1 MSKWAREEYMLL
13 AQPTE
18 LSLWKAVRWKQS
30 FAFKLCSSS
39 FSFSESSEKCD
50 LSGAGK
56 GSGEARGTGKIGTIV
71 DFKIRTL
78 LDFRQELFVGLQAAP
93 ISGPPLQLVGIVIF
107 RFSQEFL
114 LWTLGSSPNY
124 IITLLKLFAWLTDL
138 SAPFVCG
145 TWNGAQVGQVSACVR
160 CMFRIKTL
168 CPPVFCMFMTLKLFC
183 ALRFLFDLA
192 NNILWY

>member
-114 LWTLGSSPNY
+114 LMELLVLALIISSLFWNCLPDWRLECPICLWNLKWSSSWSGLCMCTLYVSYKNTLSSC
-124 IITLLKLFAWLTDL
+124 LLNVYDIKVVLR
-138 SAPFVCG
+138 SEVPFWFG
-145 TWNGAQVGQVSACVR
+145 W
-160 CMFRIKTL
+160 
-168 CPPVFCMFMTLKLFC
+168 
-183 ALRFLFDLA
+183 
-192 NNILWY
+192 

>member
-71 DFKIRTL
+71 DFKIRTF

-114 LWTLGSSPNY
+114 LMELLVLALIISSLFWNCLPDWRLECPICLWNLKWSSSWSGLCMCTLY
-124 IITLLKLFAWLTDL
+124 
-138 SAPFVCG
+138 V
-145 TWNGAQVGQVSACVR
+145 
-160 CMFRIKTL
+160 
-168 CPPVFCMFMTLKLFC
+168 
-183 ALRFLFDLA
+183 
-192 NNILWY
+192 

>member
-114 LWTLGSSPNY
+114 LMELLVLALIISS
-124 IITLLKLFAWLTDL
+124 LF
-138 SAPFVCG
+138 
-145 TWNGAQVGQVSACVR
+145 WNCLPDWRLECPICLWNVKWSSSWSGR
-160 CMFRIKTL
+160 CMCMLYVSYKNTLSSCLLYVYDIK
-168 CPPVFCMFMTLKLFC
+168 VV
-183 ALRFLFDLA
+183 LRSKVPFWFGR
-192 NNILWY
+192 

>member
-114 LWTLGSSPNY
+114 LMELLVLALIISSLFWNCLPDWRLECPICLWNLKWSSSWSGLCMCMLYVSYKNTLSSC
-124 IITLLKLFAWLTDL
+124 LLYVYDIKVVLR
-138 SAPFVCG
+138 SEVPFWFG
-145 TWNGAQVGQVSACVR
+145 R
-160 CMFRIKTL
+160 
-168 CPPVFCMFMTLKLFC
+168 
-183 ALRFLFDLA
+183 
-192 NNILWY
+192 